1 MDGMSLEE
9 SLSSIDSSLFRLFRE
24 KTSDLQYPK
33 LEKDQYIAR
42 WLKARSWDV
51 EKAEK
56 MFRMHLEWRNEVK
69 LDELLATFKMPE
81 VVEKYFP
88 GGVCGQD
95 KFGRPAF
102 ICPAGTADVFGLM
115 RSASRTQLALS
126 RYYVMEKIV
135 EEVLP
140 AQSQKMGRPID
151 QLVIIFDLQHMNRRQ
166 LWRPWLNFVL
176 ELASIFEVNFPE
188 LMAVC
193 FVLNVPSFF
202 SMIFSL
208 LKPILSKET
217 QDKIHILGSNY
228 LDELLKLFNPEDL
241 PAHYGG
247 TMRDPNGDPKCS
259 SRICWGGTIPESYY
273 QIQQSSPASSAEVA
287 DDAFLFVPVGRGSKE
302 YFYIGEAKFGDTV
315 SWEFYTESNDIAFSL
330 WVEPQSDSTLPV
342 DEASR
347 RRLGKARGQN
357 SIGSGGMITSFSF
370 NNLLGGQGPGGKLDL
385 RQVTRPVRVDC
396 DLVPELGNRK
406 VDLDGNY
413 YLLFDNSYSWTRAKR
428 IWCKAE
434 VVGSVPLVK
443 DGNSNN
449 NSMEDGGMGEGE
461 VEKAVDV
468 ELSETMKVVC
478 APNYSSL
485 STLDVDVSAL
495 VIILLRTIPII
506 RRRFRASRSTS
517 SSPQGNKFKRSVKT
531 TV

>member
-9 SLSSIDSSLFRLFRE
+9 SLSGIDSNLFRQFRE
-24 KTSDLQYPK
+24 RTADLQYAK

-56 MFRMHLEWRNEVK
+56 MFRMHLEWRSEIK
-69 LDELLATFKMPE
+69 LDELLATFKTPE

-88 GGVCGQD
+88 GGICGQD

-102 ICPAGTADVFGLM
+102 ICPAGTADVVGLM

-126 RYYVMEKIV
+126 RYFLMEKII

-140 AQSQKMGRPID
+140 AQSQKVGRPID

-176 ELASIFEVNFPE
+176 EMASVFEVNFPE

-217 QDKIHILGSNY
+217 QDKIHVLGSNY

-247 TMRDPNGDPKCS
+247 MMRDLDGDPKCS

-273 QIQQSSPASSAEVA
+273 QIQQSLPSSSTDVAEG
-287 DDAFLFVPVGRGSKE
+287 AFLLVPVSRGSKE
-302 YFYIGEAKFGDTV
+302 YFYIGEAKFGDTI

-330 WVEPQSDSTLPV
+330 WVEPQSDSSSPV
-342 DEASR
+342 DEAGR

-357 SIGSGGMITSFSF
+357 SVGGSGMTTSFSF

-385 RQVTRPVRVDC
+385 KQVTRPVRVDC

-406 VDLDGNY
+406 VDADGNY

-434 VVGSVPLVK
+434 VLGSIPLVK
-443 DGNSNN
+443 DGNLNN
-449 NSMEDGGMGEGE
+449 NSIGDEELEEGE
-461 VEKAVDV
+461 LEKAVDV
-468 ELSETMKVVC
+468 ELSETVKAVC
-478 APNYSSL
+478 APDYSSL

-495 VIILLRTIPII
+495 VIILLRTVPII
-506 RRRFRASRSTS
+506 RRRFRTSRATS
-517 SSPQGNKFKRSVKT
+517 SSSQGLKFKRVIKT